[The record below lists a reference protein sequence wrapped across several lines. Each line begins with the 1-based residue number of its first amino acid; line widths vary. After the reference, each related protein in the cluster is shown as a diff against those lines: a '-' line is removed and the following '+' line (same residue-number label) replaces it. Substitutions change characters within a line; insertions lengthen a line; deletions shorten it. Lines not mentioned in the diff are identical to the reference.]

1 MPSTKG
7 GSLNGGIIGKTN
19 STSFGKN
26 KTTKVTASGCY
37 TTPSTVGAVQ
47 VAVIA
52 GGGGGGG
59 DKGGGGG
66 AGGLLNPGAVIPV
79 TASTGYP
86 VTIGGGGGG
95 SPQPSPGTP
104 LLGVPGCNSTAIIG
118 GVTITATGGGRGGG
132 TGDTAGDPGGSGG
145 GGGFHDANG
154 PYPGSPGTC
163 GQGNAGG
170 ASNAVH
176 SPGACGSGSG
186 GGGGAGAAGGD
197 APSSKPN
204 TQAGIGGAGI
214 NT

>member
-95 SPQPSPGTP
+95 
-104 LLGVPGCNSTAIIG
+104 
-118 GVTITATGGGRGGG
+118 
-132 TGDTAGDPGGSGG
+132 
-145 GGGFHDANG
+145 
-154 PYPGSPGTC
+154 
-163 GQGNAGG
+163 
-170 ASNAVH
+170 
-176 SPGACGSGSG
+176 
-186 GGGGAGAAGGD
+186 
-197 APSSKPN
+197 
-204 TQAGIGGAGI
+204 
-214 NT
+214 